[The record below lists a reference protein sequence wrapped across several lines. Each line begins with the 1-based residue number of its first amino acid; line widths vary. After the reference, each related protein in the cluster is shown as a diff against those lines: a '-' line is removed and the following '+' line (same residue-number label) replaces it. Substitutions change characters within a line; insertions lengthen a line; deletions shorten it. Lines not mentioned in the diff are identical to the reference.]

1 MSTTT
6 STIAIA
12 ALIIGFAGAAS
23 ALGGHPTEATPPS
36 PVVQQAPNVS
46 GMCAIAASFSANP
59 VMANEIR
66 RAAGCGRA
74 SASR

>member
-12 ALIIGFAGAAS
+12 ALVVGFGGAAS
-23 ALGGHPTEATPPS
+23 ALSGHRTETMPRS
-36 PVVQQAPNVS
+36 PVQQAVNES

-59 VMANEIR
+59 AMANDIR
-66 RAAGCGRA
+66 RAASCGQV